1 MRSDESIAELHRFTR
16 QQHQSIV
23 QECTESI
30 FQLGSSMT
38 GELEVMSSSVESVQ
52 EQLDVLKE
60 SIASQVNERSTQSV
74 TPGILAA
81 AVAALERHVDEYL
94 PPPSTRLSFSPSQNF
109 NARTDSNRSRAVIE
123 LRMNQDCE
131 ERERKLDVLDAQVSR
146 LYRTNKDAA

>member
-1 MRSDESIAELHRFTR
+1 MHSDESIAELHRFTR

-81 AVAALERHVDEYL
+81 AVAAIEKHTNEYFN
-94 PPPSTRLSFSPSQNF
+94 TRFL
-109 NARTDSNRSRAVIE
+109 T
-123 LRMNQDCE
+123 C
-131 ERERKLDVLDAQVSR
+131 
-146 LYRTNKDAA
+146 